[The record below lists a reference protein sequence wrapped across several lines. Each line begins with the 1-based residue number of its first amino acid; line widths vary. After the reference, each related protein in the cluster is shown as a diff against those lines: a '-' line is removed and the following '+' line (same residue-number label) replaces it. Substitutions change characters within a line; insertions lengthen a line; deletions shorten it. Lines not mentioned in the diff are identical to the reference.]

1 MDEIDD
7 WKDATEDM
15 SSNIRNLIENEDM
28 KLSEEVISKWMNK
41 KRIERNDKILLKVAR
56 ETKLTHGTSKNE
68 NSPKVRV
75 YHRAIKNPNFRRG
88 ARTSL
93 ASAANIVK

>member
-41 KRIERNDKILLKVAR
+41 KRIERNNKILLKVAT

-75 YHRAIKNPNFRRG
+75 YHRAITQTLEEVPG
-88 ARTSL
+88 L
-93 ASAANIVK
+93 A

>member
-41 KRIERNDKILLKVAR
+41 KRIERNNKILLKVAR
-56 ETKLTHGTSKNE
+56 EL
-68 NSPKVRV
+68 RD
-75 YHRAIKNPNFRRG
+75 
-88 ARTSL
+88 
-93 ASAANIVK
+93 

>member
-41 KRIERNDKILLKVAR
+41 KRIERNNKILLKVAR
-56 ETKLTHGTSKNE
+56 ETKS
-68 NSPKVRV
+68 
-75 YHRAIKNPNFRRG
+75 
-88 ARTSL
+88 
-93 ASAANIVK
+93 

>member
-41 KRIERNDKILLKVAR
+41 KRIERNNKILLKVAT
-56 ETKLTHGTSKNE
+56 ET
-68 NSPKVRV
+68 
-75 YHRAIKNPNFRRG
+75 
-88 ARTSL
+88 
-93 ASAANIVK
+93 

>member
-41 KRIERNDKILLKVAR
+41 KRIERNNKILLKVA
-56 ETKLTHGTSKNE
+56 
-68 NSPKVRV
+68 
-75 YHRAIKNPNFRRG
+75 
-88 ARTSL
+88 
-93 ASAANIVK
+93 